1 MPNNIYFCILHAYH
15 YSPVIASFDGCPARK
30 ALINYYLWLSS
41 YFYFLQANLIMRV
54 LKLTDEEMALLP
66 AEHRQS
72 ILALKDQIAKSA
84 GKK

>member
-1 MPNNIYFCILHAYH
+1 MRLLSFQLLGMTAKKYVHTSSFNAYA
-15 YSPVIASFDGCPARK
+15 SKGRFVISLRMVQ
-30 ALINYYLWLSS
+30 L
-41 YFYFLQANLIMRV
+41 LQANLIMRV

-84 GKK
+84 GKR